1 MTTFQI
7 NTPSVG
13 GSTSHSSLSLPLASY
28 THYSGHQQSTS
39 SNQSSNLLQHYDQD
53 EDEDESGDEFQS
65 SVKSRIATPGQTV
78 ASSTDFMRGHGSY
91 LSSTSSSTSAPLI
104 VSSLAG
110 MVHRVN
116 KLVSVYSLR
125 GRYVPEVGDLVV
137 GRITDVLVGQKRW
150 LVDIGS
156 RSDAVLSLS
165 SVNLPGGVQRRKLES
180 DELQMRDFFNEGDLL
195 VSEVQQ
201 VYDSGSCALHTRSL
215 RYGKLRNG
223 SLAIVPSKLIKRLRS
238 HFVEIEKADTDVTLG
253 LNGYI
258 WISKHVKFDV
268 GKAEE
273 EGEGKGLSGTSTA
286 NSFQESKGLGGSGI
300 GRDVDGVY
308 SNVNEVSKISA
319 RSRLFIRFML
329 IFILL

>member
-1 MTTFQI
+1 M
-7 NTPSVG
+7 
-13 GSTSHSSLSLPLASY
+13 
-28 THYSGHQQSTS
+28 
-39 SNQSSNLLQHYDQD
+39 DMD
-53 EDEDESGDEFQS
+53 GDDDDDDDDDFQS
-65 SVKSRIATPGQTV
+65 DVKSRIATPGQTV
-78 ASSTDFMRGHGSY
+78 ASSSDFMRGHGSY
-91 LSSTSSSTSAPLI
+91 LSTTNSTTSAPLI

-110 MVHRVN
+110 MIQRVN

-156 RSDAVLSLS
+156 RADAVLSLS

-223 SLAIVPSKLIKRLRS
+223 ALATVPSKLIRRLRS
-238 HFVEIEKADTDVTLG
+238 HFVEIEKAEVDITLG
-253 LNGYI
+253 LNGYV
-258 WISKHVKFDV
+258 WVSKHVKFDV

-273 EGEGKGLSGTSTA
+273 EGEGKGLAGTSTA
-286 NSFQESKGLGGSGI
+286 ASFQESKGLGGSGI

-308 SNVNEVSKISA
+308 SNVNEVSTALSPFLVELYECVLILICSLYLFYLTVHLSFRKTRHLAPSLSTSPPLF
-319 RSRLFIRFML
+319 RSSSYFR
-329 IFILL
+329 